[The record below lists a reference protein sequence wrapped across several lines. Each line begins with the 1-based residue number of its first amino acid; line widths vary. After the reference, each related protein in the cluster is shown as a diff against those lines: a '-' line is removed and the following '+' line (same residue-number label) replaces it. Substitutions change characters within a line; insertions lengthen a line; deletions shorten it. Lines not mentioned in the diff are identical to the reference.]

1 LSPVDVET
9 GQAVES
15 GGGVTTD
22 DDGFCC
28 FWVVH
33 RSSRMGRHQT
43 LKLFMRGLLVM
54 GKAQLRI
61 CSCRNDHLKN
71 VKLTLLD
78 WVIETALFKFRHV

>member
-1 LSPVDVET
+1 MLLSPVDIEA

-22 DDGFCC
+22 DDDFCC

-43 LKLFMRGLLVM
+43 LKLFRGWLLVM
-54 GKAQLRI
+54 GKASLCI
-61 CSCRNDHLKN
+61 CSCRNDHLKM
-71 VKLTLLD
+71 
-78 WVIETALFKFRHV
+78 

>member
-1 LSPVDVET
+1 MLLSPVDIEA

-43 LKLFMRGLLVM
+43 LKLFRDGCWSWEKPRFVFVLVGM
-54 GKAQLRI
+54 I
-61 CSCRNDHLKN
+61 
-71 VKLTLLD
+71 
-78 WVIETALFKFRHV
+78 I